1 MTFQRGWTII
11 PAMYIRKTQ
20 TGNTAAGEAYYT
32 FRLVA
37 SERIN
42 DKVRQKTLL
51 NLGRSFSLPKEQW
64 SDLSSRIEEL
74 LTNRQSL
81 FAPTTSKDVEE
92 LAQRYAALLITKRAA
107 EAGGAESQPNQEE
120 NLPEKT
126 EKVAKQP
133 QSVAVAFPDFR
144 TVDINS
150 VDLSQPRTVGVEH
163 VGLHALNLLDFNT
176 IFEEAGLNRIQRIS
190 AIGSVIARMAQPG
203 SEQASWQWLRESS
216 ALGELLGVDFESMS
230 SMRLYRVSDLLIKN
244 QDKIEDALFSR
255 VKTLF
260 YLPVAITLYDLTNT
274 YFEGEMSE
282 NSQAARGHSKE
293 KRSDC
298 PLVTLGLMLDSS
310 GFVRRSRMFAGN
322 AAEAA
327 TLESMLKGLDAPE
340 GAMVIMDR
348 GIATEANVSWL
359 ISNNYKYLVVSR
371 ERSRQ
376 FDMAA
381 SAAPVSTASGQSVY
395 AQKIVSDDGK
405 EVRLYCYSEARQEK
419 ENAMTARF
427 CKTFEQGLQ
436 KLADGLTQPRCQK
449 KKDKLNQRIGRLQAK
464 SHGVCQH
471 YTVALTTAEGSDQV
485 TAISWERK
493 PIAGSMM
500 TNPGV
505 YCLRSNEL
513 SWDEKTL
520 WQTYIMLTDLESV
533 FRSLKSELGLR
544 PVYHHKEERAEGHLF
559 ITVLAYQAVQIIRNI
574 LKVKDINLS
583 WNSLRKI
590 LARQQRVTVSFKQ
603 KNGCSLN
610 VRKSTI
616 APPRLRE
623 IYDAL
628 AVCASPG
635 GTKKMIVQ

>member
-1 MTFQRGWTII
+1 
-11 PAMYIRKTQ
+11 MYIRKTQ
-20 TGNTAAGEAYYT
+20 TGITAAGEAYYT
-32 FRLVA
+32 FRLV
-37 SERIN
+37 STERIN
-42 DKVRQKTLL
+42 SKVRQKTLL
-51 NLGRSFSLPKEQW
+51 NLGRYFSLPKEQW
-64 SDLSSRIEEL
+64 PDLSSRIDEIL
-74 LTNRQSL
+74 SNRQSL
-81 FAPTTSKDVEE
+81 FAPTTSKNIEE
-92 LAQRYAALLITKRAA
+92 LAQRYAALLITKRTA
-107 EAGGAESQPNQEE
+107 EAGAEASQTDQAE
-120 NLPEKT
+120 NLPEKA
-126 EKVAKQP
+126 EKAAQPP
-133 QSVAVAFPDFR
+133 QSVAVDTADFR

-150 VDLSQPRTVGVEH
+150 VDLSQPKTVGVEH
-163 VGLHALNLLDFNT
+163 VGLHAMNILDFHA
-176 IFEEAGLNRIQRIS
+176 IFEEAGLNRIQRIA

-203 SEQASWQWLRESS
+203 SEQSSWQWLRESS

-230 SMRLYRVSDLLIKN
+230 SMRLYRVSDLLIKRR
-244 QDKIEDALFSR
+244 DKIEDALFSR

-260 YLPVAITLYDLTNT
+260 SLPVTITLYDLTNT
-274 YFEGEMSE
+274 YFEGGMAE
-282 NSQAARGHSKE
+282 NSKAARGHSKE

-322 AAEAA
+322 VFEAA

-348 GIATEANVSWL
+348 GIATESNVSWL
-359 ISNNYKYLVVSR
+359 VSHHYKYLVVSR

-376 FDMAA
+376 FDME
-381 SAAPVSTASGQSVY
+381 SAAPVSTASGQSLY
-395 AQKIVSDDGK
+395 AQRIVSDDGK
-405 EVRLYCYSEARQEK
+405 EVRLYCYSEARREK

-427 CKTFEQGLQ
+427 CKAFEQGLQ
-436 KLADGLTQPRCQK
+436 KLADGLAKPRRQK
-449 KKDKLNQRIGRLQAK
+449 KKDKINQRIGKLQAK
-464 SHGVCQH
+464 SHGVSQH
-471 YTVALTTAEGSDQV
+471 YTIALTTAEGSDQV
-485 TAISWERK
+485 TNISWERK
-493 PIAGSMM
+493 PFAGSMM

-559 ITVLAYQAVQIIRNI
+559 ITVLAYQAVQVIRNI
-574 LKVKDINLS
+574 LKVKDIHFS

-603 KNGCSLN
+603 KNGCSLH

-616 APPRLRE
+616 APPRVKE

-628 AVCASPG
+628 AICASPG